1 MSGYTWMKSEW
12 VTLPVLEK
20 IPDEFWR
27 HFTSQHAPFQNMGK
41 NLQCAWKD
49 GPDLMAL
56 HQILHFPYRVMFSCD
71 LTPYAPNPRRHKKV
85 FIKRF
90 VFDTLCCTIHRPG
103 WSCGFFNFFYCIY
116 LLPFSLNK
124 TKYGD
129 FVFIFPSITLINDI
143 VADQFRNHPDCH
155 TSFESSWKPCPT
167 EIGGTLYHY

>member
-1 MSGYTWMKSEW
+1 
-12 VTLPVLEK
+12 
-20 IPDEFWR
+20 
-27 HFTSQHAPFQNMGK
+27 MGK

-90 VFDTLCCTIHRPG
+90 VFDNLCCTIHRPG

-129 FVFIFPSITLINDI
+129 FVFIFPSITLNKISWLINLEI
-143 VADQFRNHPDCH
+143 ILTVTLLLNHHENRVLQRLAAHCITISCLLCFSSPGPLERHYCH
-155 TSFESSWKPCPT
+155 RFSHFHNCSP
-167 EIGGTLYHY
+167 G